1 MRSSEGN
8 IAVSNV
14 VVAVGSIT
22 RSPRPVASPGALM
35 TSVTGPLGTCLTTKR
50 PWRSATTRMS
60 VADRKG
66 RFVLRHVHIGPV
78 TLVIS
83 APGYGTERS
92 ERVIDPTA
100 TTTFETAMF
109 PSLDRIGS
117 ARVELLGEA
126 QRRALDQQRAALN
139 ITNVV
144 AADALGRF
152 PDGNAAEALQRLP
165 GTTIRLTRREGYDV
179 IIRGA

>member
-22 RSPRPVASPGALM
+22 RSLRSVPYPGALM
-35 TSVTGPLGTCLTTKR
+35 TSGTGPMGTCLSTKR
-50 PWRSATTRMS
+50 PLRSATDMRV
-60 VADRKG
+60 VADRQG
-66 RFVLRHVHIGPV
+66 RFVVRHVPSGPV

-83 APGYGTERS
+83 APGDATGRG

-152 PDGNAAEALQRLP
+152 PDGNAARRSSASRAP
-165 GTTIRLTRREGYDV
+165 PSGSPVAKDTT
-179 IIRGA
+179 